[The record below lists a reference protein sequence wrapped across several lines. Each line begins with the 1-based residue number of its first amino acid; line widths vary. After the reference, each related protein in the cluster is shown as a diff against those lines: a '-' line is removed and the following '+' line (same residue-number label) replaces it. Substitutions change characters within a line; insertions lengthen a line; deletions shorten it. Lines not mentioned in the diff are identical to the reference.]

1 MEEQMKSMK
10 KGSQLPDASE
20 LVSSLFGG
28 GAPEPKKSK
37 KKKNWEKNFS
47 H

>member
-1 MEEQMKSMK
+1 MKTMK

-20 LVSSLFGG
+20 LMSSFFGG

-37 KKKNWEKNFS
+37 KKKNWTSF
-47 H
+47 

>member
-1 MEEQMKSMK
+1 MKTMK

-20 LVSSLFGG
+20 LMSNFFGG

-37 KKKNWEKNFS
+37 KKKN
-47 H
+47 